1 MYLLK
6 FNIKVDG
13 IIGSYYHENIT
24 TNNNKKGAVNT
35 YVQHITKEK
44 SNALEF
50 FEKDEAERL
59 AVFFKYDNYKVVKK

>member
-13 IIGSYYHENIT
+13 VSGTYYHENIT
-24 TNNNKKGAVNT
+24 INNNKKGAVNT
-35 YVQHITKEK
+35 YIQHITKEK
-44 SNALEF
+44 PNALEF

-59 AVFFKYDNYKVVKK
+59 AKFFMYDNYKIVKK